1 MLYFLERLQDSSLV
15 ASFQRTCGLYQSNEE
30 GKVGPQKSGQVLA
43 VQPDLMRDK
52 PTEAPEVSRNGN
64 LVRRHSDTNGAN
76 GFIKKRDSPK
86 YIVKN
91 QFLYYLFRFAA
102 ALGQE
107 VFYITFL
114 PNTFWNFDPYVSRR
128 LVSMWAIVMY
138 IGQTSKD
145 LLKWP
150 RPSSPPVMK
159 LETRVEAEYGMPSTH
174 AMAATAI
181 SFTFLL
187 CTMDRYKYPFQL
199 GLATAVILSLLV
211 SLSRLYTGMH
221 TVLDVI
227 CGILIAALLVMLTYP
242 FWDSLDQ
249 LLLTSSTT
257 PLLAVVVPFF
267 LCLNYPK
274 LDHYSPSRG
283 DTTIILGVATGSTV
297 GFWTNYQLGETY
309 EPTGEFPLS
318 LPPLTCG
325 IVLTAAARVLV
336 GLLCLL
342 VVRQVVKGLMLK
354 VLCTWFDVSVKDKDA
369 RQRLE
374 IEVPYKF
381 VTYSSIGFSTTV
393 PVPHLLMLLG
403 LM

>member
-1 MLYFLERLQDSSLV
+1 MSIYLLAYFVLQ
-15 ASFQRTCGLYQSNEE
+15 
-30 GKVGPQKSGQVLA
+30 
-43 VQPDLMRDK
+43 
-52 PTEAPEVSRNGN
+52 
-64 LVRRHSDTNGAN
+64 
-76 GFIKKRDSPK
+76 RDSPK

-187 CTMDRYKYPFQL
+187 CTMDRYK
-199 GLATAVILSLLV
+199 
-211 SLSRLYTGMH
+211 
-221 TVLDVI
+221 DVI

>member
-76 GFIKKRDSPK
+76 GFIKK
-86 YIVKN
+86 
-91 QFLYYLFRFAA
+91 
-102 ALGQE
+102 
-107 VFYITFL
+107 
-114 PNTFWNFDPYVSRR
+114 
-128 LVSMWAIVMY
+128 IVMY